1 MTELATPDGNALIEA
16 TVNGRKVLFAARDLV
31 GSGTI
36 AAIEEADYSV
46 SRRDVNSLIK
56 VTSGSG
62 VVVKVRPASQSP
74 VPEGV
79 RISFAQMGA
88 GQITFV
94 AGDGVT
100 INTPE
105 TLITAKQYAV
115 ATLVNTG
122 TNEWLL
128 VGNLEAA

>member
-1 MTELATPDGNALIEA
+1 MSELATPDGGALIEA
-16 TVNGRKVLFAARDLV
+16 RINGRKVDFSVRDLV

-56 VTSGSG
+56 ITSGSG

-74 VPEGV
+74 ISSGC

-105 TLITAKQYAV
+105 TLVTAKQYAV
-115 ATLVNTG
+115 VTLVNTG

-128 VGNLEAA
+128 VGYLEAA